1 MTNVLA
7 WAAAVTAVLTAGALL
22 YRYVFRPAWKFI
34 RAVQLF
40 LSDWN
45 GSAARPGVKK
55 RPGVLERLDRIEWHV
70 GNGSQVALREVVDET
85 QRTLDSHLREAD
97 QRDRLIAALSR
108 RIALRGDDWTE
119 NRDNEE

>member
-1 MTNVLA
+1 MPELLA

-22 YRYVFRPAWKFI
+22 YRYVFRPAWRFI
-34 RAVQLF
+34 RAIQDF
-40 LSDWN
+40 LRGWN
-45 GSAARPGVKK
+45 GEEERPGVKK
-55 RPGVLERLDRIEWHV
+55 RPGVLERLERIEWHV
-70 GNGSQVALREVVDET
+70 GNGSPKALREVVDET